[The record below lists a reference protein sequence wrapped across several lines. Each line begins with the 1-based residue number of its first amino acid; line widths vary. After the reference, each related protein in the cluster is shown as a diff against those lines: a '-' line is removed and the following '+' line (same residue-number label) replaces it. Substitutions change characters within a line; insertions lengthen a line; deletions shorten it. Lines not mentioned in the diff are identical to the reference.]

1 MLNACLQQGSF
12 VETNAVKWIQ
22 WRAHHTPTVA
32 FMSFHWKGVERE
44 EKYPAFFVNEANNN
58 NNNGTHE
65 KMACPI
71 SSREGLVHCTIFK
84 KFPFQRLLDKFERRE
99 IKINSKNLVTG
110 RYVNPSV
117 EMVQFLL
124 QLRKVSLLR
133 NKATKA
139 KDRETYSSSFF
150 ATTLIKTTVVNGWT
164 KTTNG
169 LSLQLMKVRVCWS
182 GILSRPVHLS
192 KCQIY
197 IFQRQ
202 LINQQSR

>member
-1 MLNACLQQGSF
+1 MLDACLQQGSF

-44 EKYPAFFVNEANNN
+44 EKYPAFFANEANDD
-58 NNNGTHE
+58 NNGTHE

-71 SSREGLVHCTIFK
+71 SSREGLVHCTILK

-110 RYVNPSV
+110 LYVNPPV
-117 EMVQFLL
+117 EMVRFLL

-133 NKATKA
+133 NKATKEQERN
-139 KDRETYSSSFF
+139 RETWNS
-150 ATTLIKTTVVNGWT
+150 
-164 KTTNG
+164 
-169 LSLQLMKVRVCWS
+169 
-182 GILSRPVHLS
+182 
-192 KCQIY
+192 
-197 IFQRQ
+197 
-202 LINQQSR
+202 

>member
-1 MLNACLQQGSF
+1 MLDACLQQGSF

-58 NNNGTHE
+58 NNGTHE
-65 KMACPI
+65 KMACRI
-71 SSREGLVHCTIFK
+71 SSGLVHCIAQSLK
-84 KFPFQRLLDKFERRE
+84 SSLQRLLDKFERRE
-99 IKINSKNLVTG
+99 IKINTKNLVTG

-139 KDRETYSSSFF
+139 KDRET
-150 ATTLIKTTVVNGWT
+150 
-164 KTTNG
+164 
-169 LSLQLMKVRVCWS
+169 
-182 GILSRPVHLS
+182 
-192 KCQIY
+192 
-197 IFQRQ
+197 
-202 LINQQSR
+202 